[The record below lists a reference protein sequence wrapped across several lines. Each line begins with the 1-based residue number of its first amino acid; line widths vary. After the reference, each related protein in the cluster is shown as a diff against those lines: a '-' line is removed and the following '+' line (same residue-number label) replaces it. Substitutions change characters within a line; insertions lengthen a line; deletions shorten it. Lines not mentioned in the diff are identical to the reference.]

1 MKQSRRI
8 KRRSRNRNSRKLRK
22 LRKTIRGGELSF
34 LKVKF
39 NNAIK
44 AVIDDGDYTDLDKML
59 PEFSTN
65 GQLRGYITSAIN
77 ELKKEEKLEKL
88 EKLMIDVDPNKLGIS
103 KFNGS
108 RLFLTLLKRDAE
120 LNPYNKDTEN
130 NDIKNK
136 STNYNPLR
144 EVNGD
149 TKSWFTGNDSE
160 LIVKDIEILLQ
171 KLDPPNE

>member
-34 LKVKF
+34 LKVQF
-39 NNAIK
+39 NNVIK
-44 AVIDDGDYTDLDKML
+44 AVIDNGDYTDLDNML

-77 ELKKEEKLEKL
+77 ELKKEEKL

-120 LNPYNKDTEN
+120 LNPYN

-144 EVNGD
+144 GVNGD

-171 KLDPPNE
+171 NLNTKNE

>member
-22 LRKTIRGGELSF
+22 LHKTIRGGELLFSRAQ
-34 LKVKF
+34 F

-44 AVIDDGDYTDLDKML
+44 AVIDTGYYTDLDNML

-77 ELKKEEKLEKL
+77 NLKNE
-88 EKLMIDVDPNKLGIS
+88 EKLMIDVDTNKKLGIS

-144 EVNGD
+144 GVNGD
-149 TKSWFTGNDSE
+149 TKSWFTGNDSV
-160 LIVKDIEILLQ
+160 LTVGGIEELLQ
-171 KLDPPNE
+171 KLNNKKEEM

>member
-34 LKVKF
+34 LKVQF
-39 NNAIK
+39 NNVIK
-44 AVIDDGDYTDLDKML
+44 AVIDNGDYTDLDNML

-77 ELKKEEKLEKL
+77 ELKKEEKL

-120 LNPYNKDTEN
+120 LNPYN

-136 STNYNPLR
+136 STISGIPI
-144 EVNGD
+144 
-149 TKSWFTGNDSE
+149 K
-160 LIVKDIEILLQ
+160 KEI
-171 KLDPPNE
+171 